1 MATDGQPEDNN
12 TTQRRKT
19 LNVQEQRIADAIVAA
34 LDPRLEVIETDI
46 KSLRKDFDSSGEI
59 WRQVHSDVDD
69 LLQSQNMVIDALREN
84 GIRVH
89 QAANVRQSKRH

>member
-1 MATDGQPEDNN
+1 MATDAQPEDNN

>member
-1 MATDGQPEDNN
+1 MATDAQPEDNN

-59 WRQVHSDVDD
+59 WRQVHGDVDD

>member
-1 MATDGQPEDNN
+1 MATDAQPEDNN

-46 KSLRKDFDSSGEI
+46 KSLRKG
-59 WRQVHSDVDD
+59 
-69 LLQSQNMVIDALREN
+69 L
-84 GIRVH
+84 
-89 QAANVRQSKRH
+89 

>member
-1 MATDGQPEDNN
+1 MATDAQPEDNN

-69 LLQSQNMVIDALREN
+69 LLQSQNMVIDALRKT
-84 GIRVH
+84 
-89 QAANVRQSKRH
+89 A